1 MLTAV
6 IATFVIGYI
15 VIVFEHPLHLDKTVP
30 ALLMGAICW
39 ALISMG
45 FNFGMLDIVNG
56 HEHLFTMSHD
66 VMDALQA
73 IVASGGSDEQLVQAF
88 SQSVSNMPDLS
99 AEVQTE
105 YVHRFE
111 ETLHHMHE
119 AGATITGESIGEAFH
134 HTNEEGFG
142 SNLIH
147 HLGKTAEILIFLI
160 GAMTIVEIVDLHRG
174 FDILKGWI
182 KTRSRKKLLWIVGV
196 LGFILSAIIDNL
208 TATIVLV
215 TLLRK
220 LVPDREQ
227 RIWYV
232 ALIVIAANAGGAWS
246 PIGDVTTTM
255 LWIGKRV
262 TTAGLMEFLVLPS
275 LVCFV
280 VPFAIASFMKPFQG
294 QIITPELESD
304 EGVSETNERL
314 LSSKT
319 MLFLGLGMIVFVPI
333 FKTVTHLPPYIGMML
348 SLGVVW
354 LVSEYIHPEE
364 DFTDERKA
372 AYSAHKALSRI
383 EMSSILFFLGIL
395 MAVAALETIAVGNVG
410 SLRYVA
416 DQLRAVIPNQD
427 IVIVVLGFLSA
438 IIDNVPLVA
447 ASMGMYDLANFPEDN
462 RLWHFIAYS
471 AGTGGSMLIIGSAAG
486 VAAMGMERIDF
497 IWYLKKIGWLAFLGF
512 AAGAVVFLV
521 IENLFNI
528 G

>member
-1 MLTAV
+1 MLSAV
-6 IATFVIGYI
+6 IACFVIGYV
-15 VIVFEHPLHLDKTVP
+15 VIVFEHPLRLDKTVP
-30 ALLMGAICW
+30 ALLMGSICW
-39 ALISMG
+39 ALLSLG
-45 FNFGMLDIVNG
+45 FNSGALDVVDSYGQLFSLGG
-56 HEHLFTMSHD
+56 HGVDHLS
-66 VMDALQA
+66 DAA
-73 IVASGGSDEQLVQAF
+73 
-88 SQSVSNMPDLS
+88 
-99 AEVQTE
+99 
-105 YVHRFE
+105 H
-111 ETLHHMHE
+111 HE
-119 AGATITGESIGEAFH
+119 AEH
-134 HTNEEGFG
+134 GFSG
-142 SNLIH
+142 SLLH

-182 KTRSRKKLLWIVGV
+182 STRSKKKLLWIVGI

-227 RIWYV
+227 RIWYI

-262 TTAGLMEFLVLPS
+262 STAGLVEYLIIPS
-275 LVCFV
+275 LVCFL
-280 VPFAIASFMKPFQG
+280 VPFFIASFTKPFQG
-294 QIITPELESD
+294 LLITPELESD
-304 EGVSETNERL
+304 EGVPPTAERL

-333 FKTVTHLPPYIGMML
+333 FKTITHLPPYIGMML

-395 MAVAALETIAVGNVG
+395 MAVAALETVAVGNVG
-410 SLRYVA
+410 ALRAVA

-427 IVIVVLGFLSA
+427 VVIIVLGFLSA

-447 ASMGMYDLANFPEDN
+447 ASMGMYDIAAFPEDSK
-462 RLWHFIAYS
+462 LWHFIAYS

-497 IWYLKKIGWLAFLGF
+497 IWYFKKIAWLAFIGF
-512 AAGAVVFLV
+512 AAGAAVFLL
-521 IENLFNI
+521 IENFFNPI
-528 G
+528 SVAG

>member
-1 MLTAV
+1 MVAAI
-6 IATFVIGYI
+6 IACFVIGYL
-15 VIVFEHPLHLDKTVP
+15 VIVFEHPLRLDKTVP

-39 ALISMG
+39 ALLSLG
-45 FNFGMLDIVNG
+45 FNSG
-56 HEHLFTMSHD
+56 
-66 VMDALQA
+66 ALE
-73 IVASGGSDEQLVQAF
+73 IINTEGEVFNTLN
-88 SQSVSNMPDLS
+88 SVSGH
-99 AEVQTE
+99 AQEFG
-105 YVHRFE
+105 H
-111 ETLHHMHE
+111 
-119 AGATITGESIGEAFH
+119 AGAHEVA
-134 HTNEEGFG
+134 EEGFVG
-142 SNLIH
+142 ALLH

-174 FDILKGWI
+174 FDVLKSWVHTNN
-182 KTRSRKKLLWIVGV
+182 KKKLLWIMGG

-220 LVPDREQ
+220 LVPNQEQ
-227 RIWYV
+227 RLWYV
-232 ALIVIAANAGGAWS
+232 SLIVIAANAGGAWS

-262 TTAGLMEFLVLPS
+262 STAGLMEFLIVPS

-280 VPFAIASFMKPFQG
+280 VPFAIASFLKPFKGQLTIPVLTDEEEEEQG
-294 QIITPELESD
+294 
-304 EGVSETNERL
+304 RL

-333 FKTVTHLPPYIGMML
+333 FKTLTHLPPYLGMML

-364 DFTDERKA
+364 DFTEERKA
-372 AYSAHKALSRI
+372 KYSAHNALSRI

-395 MAVAALETIAVGNVG
+395 MSVAALETLVVNGVG
-410 SLRYVA
+410 SLRAVA
-416 DQLRAVIPNQD
+416 ESLRAIVPNQD
-427 IVIVVLGFLSA
+427 VVIIILGFLSA

-447 ASMGMYDLANFPEDN
+447 ASMGMYDLLEYPIDS

-497 IWYLKKIGWLAFLGF
+497 IWYLKKIAWLAFLGF
-512 AAGAVVFLV
+512 AAGAVVFII
-521 IENLFNI
+521 IESLFNI
-528 G
+528 GVAH

>member
-1 MLTAV
+1 MLAAV
-6 IATFVIGYI
+6 VACFVIGYI
-15 VIVFEHPLHLDKTVP
+15 VIVFEHPLRLDKTVP

-39 ALISMG
+39 ALLSLG
-45 FNFGMLDIVNG
+45 FNSGTLEIVNTEGEVFNMANSISGEAMEVG
-56 HEHLFTMSHD
+56 H
-66 VMDALQA
+66 
-73 IVASGGSDEQLVQAF
+73 
-88 SQSVSNMPDLS
+88 
-99 AEVQTE
+99 
-105 YVHRFE
+105 
-111 ETLHHMHE
+111 
-119 AGATITGESIGEAFH
+119 AGAHEVA
-134 HTNEEGFG
+134 EEGFVG
-142 SNLIH
+142 ALLH

-174 FDILKGWI
+174 FDILKGWV
-182 KTRSRKKLLWIVGV
+182 KTRSKKKLLWIVGV

-220 LVPDREQ
+220 LVPDRDQ

-262 TTAGLMEFLVLPS
+262 STAGLMEFLIVPS
-275 LVCFV
+275 LVCFAL
-280 VPFAIASFMKPFQG
+280 PFLIASFLKPFQG
-294 QIITPELESD
+294 EILLPDDDDD
-304 EGVSETNERL
+304 EDQGRL

-333 FKTVTHLPPYIGMML
+333 FKTITHLPPYLGMML

-364 DFTDERKA
+364 DFTEERKVK
-372 AYSAHKALSRI
+372 YSAHNALSRI

-395 MAVAALETIAVGNVG
+395 MSVAALETIVVNGVGALRAVAE
-410 SLRYVA
+410 S
-416 DQLRAVIPNQD
+416 LRAVIPSED
-427 IVIVVLGFLSA
+427 VVIIILGFLSA

-447 ASMGMYDLANFPEDN
+447 ASMGMYDLNVYQIDA

-497 IWYLKKIGWLAFLGF
+497 IWYFKKIAWLAFVGF
-512 AAGAVVFLV
+512 AAGAVAFIV
-521 IENLFNI
+521 IESMFNI
-528 G
+528 GVTH